1 MGMNQPFFKNT
12 QQHQMLF
19 LATPLIKY
27 SYQPFAEAIEQLVVW
42 FTPEI
47 PALRRRKQ
55 ENCEFKGCPGYIIS
69 ETLSQTKPKLMS
81 HEQEGMCINF

>member
-42 FTPEI
+42 FTLKSQHSGGGNRRI
-47 PALRRRKQ
+47 VNLRDARA
-55 ENCEFKGCPGYIIS
+55 
-69 ETLSQTKPKLMS
+69 T
-81 HEQEGMCINF
+81 